1 MKRLILAIVGFYQ
14 RKISPGLPRRCRY
27 HPTCSQY
34 MVDAVN
40 YHGGFKGF
48 IMGIARIFRC
58 QPLVKGGIDYAPLKF
73 TVRRNSDEVYP
84 GPYKKEC
91 QCHDEIN

>member
-1 MKRLILAIVGFYQ
+1 MKKIILSVVHFYQ
-14 RKISPGLPRRCRY
+14 KYISPGLPRRCRY

-48 IMGIARIFRC
+48 IMGIGRIFRC
-58 QPLVKGGIDYAPLKF
+58 HPFVKGGVDYVPLKF
-73 TVRRNSDEVYP
+73 TVRRNEGGEYA
-84 GPYKKEC
+84 GPYEREKRN
-91 QCHDEIN
+91 D